1 MLNTKNHFAN
11 LTPLS
16 IFDPEVENM
25 GIQERKLKHKES
37 LKQTILDA
45 AKKLFLKNGYQATS
59 IRKIASEIEFS
70 PTTIYLY
77 FKDKAE
83 IAYALHQEG
92 FQILS
97 SQFEVLRNIE
107 NPFERV
113 KAMGRAYMRFSLE
126 YGDCYELMFVRKEP
140 MEYLEDCADK
150 DWDEGKRSFEALINN
165 IIACK
170 EAGYF
175 KGLDP
180 SSVAMM
186 TWSTL
191 HGLCMLKIH
200 GHLDF
205 IKVHKEKQLGHID
218 NILEDTFSTF
228 IKMLE
233 AMK

>member
-1 MLNTKNHFAN
+1 
-11 LTPLS
+11 
-16 IFDPEVENM
+16 M

-37 LKQTILDA
+37 LKRTILDA
-45 AKKLFLKNGYQATS
+45 AKKLFLKDGYQATS

-92 FQILS
+92 FRILS
-97 SQFEVLRNIE
+97 AQFRVLDNIE
-107 NPFERV
+107 NPFERM
-113 KAMGRAYMRFSLE
+113 KAMGRAYIRFSLE
-126 YGDCYELMFVRKEP
+126 YGDCYELMFVEREP
-140 MEYLEDCADK
+140 MQYIEDCADK
-150 DWDEGKRSFEALINN
+150 DWDEGKESFETLVDN
-165 IIACK
+165 IKACQ
-170 EAGYF
+170 EIGYF
-175 KGLDP
+175 NDMDAV
-180 SSVAMM
+180 SVAMLA
-186 TWSTL
+186 WSTL

-205 IKVHKEKQLGHID
+205 IKEHKDQLHHID

-233 AMK
+233 QMK